1 MCHVQSQPAKDKAAA
16 NFGADILQMM
26 ANAGQVEGHSA
37 SQVHLARNWHHNSF
51 GTVPMGATMGM

>member
-1 MCHVQSQPAKDKAAA
+1 
-16 NFGADILQMM
+16 
-26 ANAGQVEGHSA
+26 VEGHSA